1 MVFGILAL
9 ALKNKTLGIIAIVS
23 GACVTILWLIVGLS
37 GDSYTMIGSLMLIA
51 VTGIPDLTMGIIQ
64 VGKRKKEEELLSTKQ
79 LNSNDSQLSLAA
91 RINEIQVL
99 KEKGALNE
107 EEFQE
112 AKKIILEQYKK

>member
-9 ALKNKTLGIIAIVS
+9 GLKNKTLGIIAIVS
-23 GACVTILWLIVGLS
+23 GVCFTTLWLIVGLS
-37 GDSYTMIGSLMLIA
+37 GDSYTMIGSLMLII
-51 VTGIPDLTMGIIQ
+51 VTCIPDLTMGVIQ
-64 VGKRKKEEELLSTKQ
+64 VRKTKKEEELLSTKQ
-79 LNSNDSQLSLAA
+79 LNDSQLSLAA

-112 AKKIILEQYKK
+112 AKKIILEQYK

>member
-9 ALKNKTLGIIAIVS
+9 GLKNKTLGIIAIVS
-23 GACVTILWLIVGLS
+23 GVCFTTLWLIVGLS

-51 VTGIPDLTMGIIQ
+51 VTCIPDLTMGIIQ
-64 VGKRKKEEELLSTKQ
+64 VGKSKKEEELLSTKQ

-112 AKKIILEQYKK
+112 AKKIILEQYK

>member
-9 ALKNKTLGIIAIVS
+9 GLKNKTLGIIAIVS
-23 GACVTILWLIVGLS
+23 GVCFTILWLVVGLS
-37 GDSYTMIGSLMLIA
+37 GDSDTMIGSLMLIT
-51 VTGIPDLTMGIIQ
+51 VTCIPDLTMGVIQ
-64 VGKRKKEEELLSTKQ
+64 VRKTKKEEELLSTKQ

-112 AKKIILEQYKK
+112 AKKMILEQYK